1 MTTVFAIMMA
11 SAAVSTAEATAAP
24 ADPVQMIA
32 AQREA
37 MAQLS
42 WMDGRWRG
50 EAVTQT
56 TVGEHRVIQTERIGP
71 LLDGSIKLLEGRAF
85 RPDGTTGFNAFGV
98 ISFDPASKHYA
109 LHSYA
114 QGRAG
119 DFSLRPI

>member
-11 SAAVSTAEATAAP
+11 SAAVSTAGPTDP
-24 ADPVQMIA
+24 AQTIA
-32 AQREA
+32 AEREA

-56 TVGEHRVIQTERIGP
+56 AAGEHRVIQTERIGP

-98 ISFDPASKHYA
+98 ISFDPASQRHA
-109 LHSYA
+109 LHSDA
-114 QGRAG
+114 QG
-119 DFSLRPI
+119 